1 MRKIKNLNI
10 AIVGLGNIGLN
21 LYKHLIKNKQ
31 NIKKKT
37 NVNLDIKYVSAK
49 NRFKKRK
56 ANIPKK
62 KWLKNYLY
70 ASKRPD
76 IDLVVELIGGSEGP
90 ARKLVFNSLKNKKH
104 VVTANKALI
113 SKHGDSLS
121 KLAEKN
127 KVNLEFEAAVAGG
140 VPIIRVIKEGLIT
153 NKINKICGIL
163 NGTSNYIL
171 SKMFEKNKNFN
182 DVLNDAKK
190 LGYAESNPIA
200 DLNGD
205 DAKSK
210 IQILASLA
218 FNSLI
223 NREKI
228 NVEGIKEVDQIDIQN
243 AKLLDY
249 KIKHLAIAEIK
260 KNRLIQRVHPCMV
273 PTDSFISNIN
283 GVLNA
288 VIIDGIPIGRFTI
301 QGEGAGPGPTTSSL
315 VSDICSILRGNVK
328 LPFSIPSKKRKKIK
342 SIDISGETFSS
353 YIRIDVNDITGVLSS
368 VTKIL
373 SKNRVSVKRLIQNP
387 LKSKKFSSIIIIS
400 HKAKNSSL
408 VKTIKEL
415 SNKNFVINKPKFFR
429 IEDIWVK

>member
-288 VIIDGIPIGRFTI
+288 VIVDGIPIGRFTI

-387 LKSKKFSSIIIIS
+387 FKNRKFASIIIIT
-400 HKAKNSSL
+400 HKSKNSNL
-408 VKTIKEL
+408 VNSIKEL
-415 SNKNFVINKPKFFR
+415 SNKKFVINKPKFFR
-429 IEDIWVK
+429 IEEI